1 MVENPALKMSAIV
14 DCGSATVILR
24 LPFVLAAQMLKNC
37 PESADKEELMSRVK
51 AASARSKEFSR
62 LIKEVCSVIK

>member
-1 MVENPALKMSAIV
+1 MAENPALKMSAIV

-24 LPFVLAAQMLKNC
+24 VPFVLAAQMLKNC
-37 PESADKEELMSRVK
+37 PASDEKEELMIRVK

-62 LIKEVCSVIK
+62 LLKDC